1 LVGIAHD
8 IQEVDALPIAPWDVP
23 LDAIVTPSRTLQFTK
38 P

>member
-1 LVGIAHD
+1 
-8 IQEVDALPIAPWDVP
+8 APWDVP